1 MAKEKNRY
9 ADAELNEFR
18 AIIEKKLSEAK
29 DDLLVLKGSL
39 SHKDDHGTNDTSR
52 SFNMMEDG
60 AETLMREENAQL
72 AARTEKFITNLEH
85 ALIRIK
91 NKTYGVCRK
100 TGKLINKDR
109 LRLVPHATLSIEAKK
124 AEN

>member
-9 ADAELNEFR
+9 ADAELEEFR
-18 AIIEKKLSEAK
+18 AIIEKKLNEAK

-72 AARTEKFITNLEH
+72 AARTEKFIANLEH

-91 NKTYGVCRK
+91 NKTYGICRK
-100 TGKLINKDR
+100 TGKIN
-109 LRLVPHATLSIEAKK
+109 
-124 AEN
+124 

>member
-9 ADAELNEFR
+9 ADAELDEFR

-72 AARTEKFITNLEH
+72 AARTEKFITNLEQ

>member
-9 ADAELNEFR
+9 ADAELEEFR
-18 AIIEKKLSEAK
+18 AIIEKKLKEAE

-72 AARTEKFITNLEH
+72 AARTEKFIANLEH

-91 NKTYGVCRK
+91 NKTYGICRK

-109 LRLVPHATLSIEAKK
+109 LKLVPHATLSIEAKK